1 MSNNEGKN
9 LDLKDIRN
17 EIDVIDKELVDLFE
31 KRMKLCRDVAEFK
44 FKTGK
49 AVLDRE
55 RENEKLELFLIVGQY
70 IAWFK
75 K

>member
-44 FKTGK
+44 FRTGK
-49 AVLDRE
+49 NNSEITDISFRQ
-55 RENEKLELFLIVGQY
+55 RKNS
-70 IAWFK
+70 
-75 K
+75 

>member
-1 MSNNEGKN
+1 M
-9 LDLKDIRN
+9 DLKDIRS

-55 RENEKLELFLIVGQY
+55 RENEK
-70 IAWFK
+70 
-75 K
+75 